1 MLVIITKDKYKQ
13 FLLGMDTWKVS
24 NDTINIQVQPEPM
37 RQNTPIS
44 KGDTWDIISV
54 YLALHKCQ
62 LVSIHNNW

>member
-13 FLLGMDTWKVS
+13 FLRGMDTWKAS
-24 NDTINIQVQPEPM
+24 NDTFYIQLQAEPM

-44 KGDTWDIISV
+44 MGDIQDNISV
-54 YLALHKCQ
+54 YLALHKCH